1 MRRRLLLVGTL
12 LAGCGQGNRAATP
25 ARSEPS
31 AAQQT
36 APSVPPDLAE
46 PIRAA
51 ERRLAAAPDDPALLF
66 ELGFRHARAGDSAAA
81 LSLLERVAARRTGI
95 DPEGSYDRLR
105 DMPAY
110 RALLSRI
117 RRDFPP
123 VTASTVAL
131 TIPERDLIPE
141 GIAYDSTSGRFFVGS
156 IHKRKV
162 VAISPDGAA
171 ADFVRSGRDGLGTVL
186 GLRVDSARRLLWA
199 ACMFLVRSGEGAEQE
214 RSGLAAFELSSG
226 RLARRILLDSGEHT
240 LNDLVV
246 TRAGD
251 IYVTDSQA
259 SEVYHL
265 APGTTRLDR
274 IVDSARIFRPN
285 GIALSP
291 DESRLFVAAWP
302 SIVVVDLRSGV
313 VRPLRH
319 APNVVTGG
327 IDGLYFHQG
336 SLIGVQND
344 VHPGRVVRYALSPDL
359 ASIERADVLL
369 SYHPRFEIP
378 TTGAPADSGF
388 YVIAN
393 TQMAKLGAGG
403 LTVPIGEL
411 HPVVILRVDLR

>member
-1 MRRRLLLVGTL
+1 
-12 LAGCGQGNRAATP
+12 
-25 ARSEPS
+25 
-31 AAQQT
+31 
-36 APSVPPDLAE
+36 LAE
-46 PIRAA
+46 RIRAA

-81 LSLLERVAARRTGI
+81 LSLLERVAAQRTGI

-105 DMPAY
+105 EMPAY

-123 VTASTVAL
+123 VTASTVAF

-141 GIAYDSTSGRFFVGS
+141 GIAYDPASGRFFIGS
-156 IHKRKV
+156 IQKRKI
-162 VAISPDGAA
+162 VAVSPEGAVT
-171 ADFVRSGRDGLGTVL
+171 DFVPSGRDGLGMVL

-199 ACMFLVRSGEGAEQE
+199 ACMFRVRSGEGAEEE
-214 RSGLAAFELSSG
+214 RSGLGAFELPSG
-226 RLARRILLDSGEHT
+226 RLARRILLDPGAHT

-246 TRAGD
+246 TRAGHV
-251 IYVTDSQA
+251 YVTDSEA
-259 SEVYHL
+259 SEIYHL
-265 APGTTRLDR
+265 APGGTRLDR

-302 SIVVVDLRSGV
+302 SIVVVDLRSGA

-344 VHPGRVVRYALSPDL
+344 VHPGRVLRYRLTAPLD
-359 ASIERADVLL
+359 SIEWEDVLQ
-369 SYHPRFEIP
+369 SYHPRFEQP
-378 TTGAPADSGF
+378 TTGA
-388 YVIAN
+388 IAGDGLYLLAN
-393 TQMAKLGAGG
+393 PQLAKQREGG
-403 LTVPIGEL
+403 TTVPLEQL
-411 HPVVILRVDLR
+411 NPVVILRVDLR